1 MNITLNAYYCAYY
14 AYSRAYSAYS
24 RAYSASSRAAFS
36 RSYISAYRY
45 TYLNFIIYPYIV
57 FNKSVNLSLNK

>member
-1 MNITLNAYYCAYY
+1 MIYIC
-14 AYSRAYSAYS
+14 AYS
-24 RAYSASSRAAFS
+24 RAYSASSRAASS

-57 FNKSVNLSLNK
+57 FNKFVNLSLNK